1 MPHMSF
7 LLRVL
12 LPDSPGSLG
21 HLAEAIGVVDGNIQS
36 VDIVE
41 QDPQGTVVDDIVV
54 TLPKESMADV
64 LITAVQSV
72 EGAEVDS
79 IRPFTGAT
87 DRRGQIRMLNEITAH
102 RRDLPAAM
110 AELVRVLPKS
120 MTASWAIVLC
130 SEDSVRRVASSQAA
144 PEDDGTTP
152 EHITFEKARILRP
165 DQEDWIPESWA
176 LLDSALAAAPLPGTD
191 MVLVIGRTG
200 GPDFLATEVEHLG
213 HLGTIIG
220 AILS

>member
-1 MPHMSF
+1 MSF
-7 LLRVL
+7 LLRVQ
-12 LPDSPGSLG
+12 LPDAPGSLG
-21 HLAEAIGVVDGNIQS
+21 HLAEAIGLVDGNIQS

-41 QDPQGTVVDDIVV
+41 QDPRGTVVDDIVV

-64 LITAVQSV
+64 LITAAQSV

-79 IRPFTGAT
+79 IRPFTGAI

-102 RRDLPAAM
+102 RRNLPAAM
-110 AELVRVLPKS
+110 TELVRVLPKS

-130 SEDSVRRVASSQAA
+130 SDVPVKRIAASQAA
-144 PEDDGTTP
+144 PEDDGSNP
-152 EHITFEKARILRP
+152 EQINITEARILRP
-165 DQEDWIPESWA
+165 DQEEWIPQSWA
-176 LLDSALAAAPLPGTD
+176 LLDSALAAAPLQGTG